1 MKLLLIFIYL
11 ITSNISYAL
20 EKPNIKN
27 LVLSKN
33 PKIYE
38 EVVFKDSN
46 DYDVNLDDF
55 KGKLLILNFWAT
67 WCAPCREEMPSL
79 DDLQSNSNFDNLKI
93 FPINIGQENLSKSD
107 AFFKEIGIQNLEI
120 YFDAPITLAK
130 KFSLRGVP
138 TTILFNKKGEEFG
151 RIMGT
156 IDFNNLE
163 FINWLK
169 TFAYLGLDSKEP
181 VTVGS
186 SKVAP
191 RDVLAAVL
199 PNPAKL
205 GHLMH
210 GKTCAGTWVK
220 GTLDGVSRELY
231 LYHVADNETTMR
243 EWGAQ
248 AVLWQTAVCPV
259 VALELLATGVWA
271 GTGVKGPDAFDSV
284 PFLNLLGEYG
294 THHGMVELGS
304 GLWPSPRPA
313 SKPSWDRPVQR
324 PSVRLR

>member
-20 EKPNIKN
+20 ENPNIKN

-38 EVVFKDSN
+38 EVVFKDSD
-46 DYDVNLDDF
+46 DYDVNLDNF

-93 FPINIGQENLSKSD
+93 FPINIGQENFSKSES
-107 AFFKEIGIQNLEI
+107 FFKELGIQNLEI

-151 RIMGT
+151 RIMGS

-169 TFAYLGLDSKEP
+169 QY
-181 VTVGS
+181 
-186 SKVAP
+186 
-191 RDVLAAVL
+191 
-199 PNPAKL
+199 N
-205 GHLMH
+205 
-210 GKTCAGTWVK
+210 
-220 GTLDGVSRELY
+220 
-231 LYHVADNETTMR
+231 
-243 EWGAQ
+243 
-248 AVLWQTAVCPV
+248 
-259 VALELLATGVWA
+259 
-271 GTGVKGPDAFDSV
+271 
-284 PFLNLLGEYG
+284 
-294 THHGMVELGS
+294 
-304 GLWPSPRPA
+304 
-313 SKPSWDRPVQR
+313 
-324 PSVRLR
+324 

>member
-11 ITSNISYAL
+11 ITSNTSYAL

-46 DYDVNLDDF
+46 DYDVNLNDF

-93 FPINIGQENLSKSD
+93 FPINIGQENFSKSD
-107 AFFKEIGIQNLEI
+107 SFFKELGIQNLEI

-151 RIMGT
+151 RIMGS

-169 TFAYLGLDSKEP
+169 QYD
-181 VTVGS
+181 
-186 SKVAP
+186 
-191 RDVLAAVL
+191 
-199 PNPAKL
+199 
-205 GHLMH
+205 
-210 GKTCAGTWVK
+210 
-220 GTLDGVSRELY
+220 
-231 LYHVADNETTMR
+231 
-243 EWGAQ
+243 
-248 AVLWQTAVCPV
+248 
-259 VALELLATGVWA
+259 
-271 GTGVKGPDAFDSV
+271 
-284 PFLNLLGEYG
+284 
-294 THHGMVELGS
+294 
-304 GLWPSPRPA
+304 
-313 SKPSWDRPVQR
+313 
-324 PSVRLR
+324 

>member
-11 ITSNISYAL
+11 ITCNIGYAL

-27 LVLSKN
+27 LVILKN

-38 EVVFKDSN
+38 EVFFKDSN

-93 FPINIGQENLSKSD
+93 FPINIGQENFTKSD
-107 AFFKEIGIQNLEI
+107 SFFKELGIQHLEI

-151 RIMGT
+151 RIMGS

-169 TFAYLGLDSKEP
+169 QYD
-181 VTVGS
+181 
-186 SKVAP
+186 
-191 RDVLAAVL
+191 
-199 PNPAKL
+199 
-205 GHLMH
+205 
-210 GKTCAGTWVK
+210 
-220 GTLDGVSRELY
+220 
-231 LYHVADNETTMR
+231 
-243 EWGAQ
+243 
-248 AVLWQTAVCPV
+248 
-259 VALELLATGVWA
+259 
-271 GTGVKGPDAFDSV
+271 
-284 PFLNLLGEYG
+284 
-294 THHGMVELGS
+294 
-304 GLWPSPRPA
+304 
-313 SKPSWDRPVQR
+313 
-324 PSVRLR
+324 